1 MNIIEE
7 LSKFKPVAESNNEL
21 MSSDDYTWK
30 NTINRTVDH
39 DWETQ
44 LKRFSDKVNILAE
57 TLNTLIQENKLKEN
71 FSVLEL
77 FCGNGIVLY
86 MLKQRFPKCMP
97 IGIDLLHFE
106 MWDDINKEYPDVNF
120 IQANF
125 FDIHKSNLKLNLD
138 VMVTYNTWRGW
149 DNGVG
154 PGVGS
159 NLLSANEFM
168 NWAETN
174 FKYIV
179 ADNTILI
186 DKKI

>member
-1 MNIIEE
+1 MNIIKE
-7 LSKFKPVAESNNEL
+7 LSKFKPVIESNNEL
-21 MSSDDYTWK
+21 MSSDNYTWK

-39 DWETQ
+39 DIETQ
-44 LKRFSDKVNILAE
+44 ILRFSDKVNILAE

-106 MWDDINKEYPDVNF
+106 MWNDINKEYPDVNF

>member
-7 LSKFKPVAESNNEL
+7 LSKFKPVVESNDEL
-21 MSSDDYTWK
+21 MSLDDYTWK

-39 DWETQ
+39 DWENQ

-86 MLKQRFPKCMP
+86 MLKQRFSKCMP

-106 MWDDINKEYPDVNF
+106 MWNDINKEYPDVNF

>member
-7 LSKFKPVAESNNEL
+7 LSKFKPVVESNDEL
-21 MSSDDYTWK
+21 MSLDDYTWK

-39 DWETQ
+39 DWENQ

-77 FCGNGIVLY
+77 FCGNGIVLH
-86 MLKQRFPKCMP
+86 MLKQRFPKCIP

-154 PGVGS
+154 PGTA

>member
-7 LSKFKPVAESNNEL
+7 LSKFKPVVESNDEL
-21 MSSDDYTWK
+21 MSLDDYTWK
-30 NTINRTVDH
+30 NAINRTVDH
-39 DWETQ
+39 DWENQ